1 VDGWGEGTG
10 NKARG
15 NTLTARRRRS
25 ASGAINITLKAKIS
39 ASDAWYCYCFGDHDA
54 DDNNNMRVRIG
65 GGPRIWR
72 GYDRVLVL
80 IVPTSGTKRGGGMVG
95 YEDQNDICVD
105 YYYFA
110 TMLLVCK

>member
-1 VDGWGEGTG
+1 MGANG
-10 NKARG
+10 RG
-15 NTLTARRRRS
+15 SANRR
-25 ASGAINITLKAKIS
+25 
-39 ASDAWYCYCFGDHDA
+39 GD
-54 DDNNNMRVRIG
+54 
-65 GGPRIWR
+65 
-72 GYDRVLVL
+72 DRVLIM